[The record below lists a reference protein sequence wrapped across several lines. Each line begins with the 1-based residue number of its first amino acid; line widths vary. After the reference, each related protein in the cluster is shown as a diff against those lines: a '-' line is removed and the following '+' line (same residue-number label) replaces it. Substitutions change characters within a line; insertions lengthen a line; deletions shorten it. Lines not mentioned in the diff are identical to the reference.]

1 MTSLL
6 MPQVFILVAAQSS
19 ESETGVAGAAKD
31 DHSLE
36 EKYMALME
44 KQQFG
49 KLVSF
54 GLLSLTCF
62 IIFCCIFIDVR

>member
-1 MTSLL
+1 
-6 MPQVFILVAAQSS
+6 MPQVLILVAAQSS

-49 KLVSF
+49 KFLFF
-54 GLLSLTCF
+54 GLLSSTCF